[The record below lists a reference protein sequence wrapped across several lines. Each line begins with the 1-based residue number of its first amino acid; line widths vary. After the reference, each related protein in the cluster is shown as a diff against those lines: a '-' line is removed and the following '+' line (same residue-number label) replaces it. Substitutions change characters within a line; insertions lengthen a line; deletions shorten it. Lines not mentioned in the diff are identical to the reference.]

1 MTHWDDVF
9 VAFIDNLV
17 WVASVVDSVTTVP
30 PSQLG
35 WLATGKL
42 LQRESA
48 VFVCRLNEGQLDKF
62 INHFAGL
69 VQLTKHYLDSLENY
83 FDDIYR
89 KVERRQNGISR
100 SIGGIRQSK
109 LEMAGHGQLR
119 PTRLPSSLQQRL
131 HYFGNL
137 RAVSWKMR
145 LGLLKT

>member
-30 PSQLG
+30 PSQFD

-48 VFVCRLNEGQLDKF
+48 VFVCRLNEGQLDKI

-69 VQLTKHYLDSLENY
+69 VQLTIHYLDSLEND

-100 SIGGIRQSK
+100 SIGGIRQGKVSDGRTWPVETHT
-109 LEMAGHGQLR
+109 LTQLP
-119 PTRLPSSLQQRL
+119 PTAPS
-131 HYFGNL
+131 
-137 RAVSWKMR
+137 
-145 LGLLKT
+145 LLW